1 MRSVYTNRA
10 ILFHAK
16 QDLVLFDNSVRCNY
30 SAGTFKQTVLCGEG
44 VAGTVSEL
52 TRVMMKQSQ
61 LKVSASPDEPVTT
74 RQKILAAA
82 TEVFAEHGFREAT
95 TRKICAKAMVNV
107 ALVNYYFSSKAEL
120 YKAVVAAL
128 FENTGK
134 TLMTIPDTVSDAAS
148 WQRAVRTWVARSL
161 QICAARKPPEI
172 WVARLMALEE
182 CVPSDLTH
190 DIEEKFAKPVRQ
202 CFLRLLRMGL
212 QNDDPVTL
220 ALWASDIQAQCVIYA
235 LTKQGWA
242 NRFCPQGMSHEEWL
256 KRLEDHICD
265 GIFRRLTYSKDPKN
279 QLA

>member
-1 MRSVYTNRA
+1 
-10 ILFHAK
+10 
-16 QDLVLFDNSVRCNY
+16 
-30 SAGTFKQTVLCGEG
+30 
-44 VAGTVSEL
+44 
-52 TRVMMKQSQ
+52 MKQSQ
-61 LKVSASPDEPVTT
+61 LKVNASPDDPVTT
-74 RQKILAAA
+74 RQKILTAA

-95 TRKICAKAMVNV
+95 TREICAKAMVNV
-107 ALVNYYFSSKAEL
+107 ALVNYYFHSKAEL

-128 FENTGK
+128 FDNTGK
-134 TLMTIPDTVSDAAS
+134 TLMTIPDTVNDAAS

-212 QNDDPVTL
+212 QNEDPVTL
-220 ALWASDIQAQCVIYA
+220 ALWASDIQSQCVIYA

-242 NRFCPQGMSHEEWL
+242 TRFCPQGMSHEEWL

-265 GIFRRLTYSKDPKN
+265 GIFRRLTYSEDPKN
-279 QLA
+279 RLA